1 MVAACLESLCF
12 AFLRGGWDDWDGWGD
27 WDDWGDLLV
36 MHPFDE

>member
-12 AFLRGGWDDWDGWGD
+12 AFLRGGWDDWDDWDGGGD
-27 WDDWGDLLV
+27 WLV